1 MENKNIADDNK
12 KRKIFKITLILSI
25 IMTSIGIFFACY
37 YSSINKAYDSYET
50 TLENNINGIN
60 DVNKNIAQF
69 FYSNKTIDVEYSKTQ
84 LPNAIN
90 DLSKLRNN
98 LANSQPTSKYKKANE
113 NLILGLDNN
122 ISIYRQA
129 LAILIDPSS
138 PEVEGFNTKLKLYRN
153 DCMNFYSLI
162 DIHNIK
168 IELPETSLTFI
179 DNVLNDSSMA
189 ITLKKEEDI
198 KNEQNQEFISKI
210 DTISKDFLDVKINYY
225 SYVTK
230 IRKKEMSYDDLLLL
244 VEDNFI
250 KLNAVQTDFK
260 NLSIPPPTFATY
272 EAFKPLL
279 EMYEDYLRDFKLSL
293 TSEKIQALNAI
304 IAPTESDS
312 LYTSSNVK
320 FNKIEGDYTQ
330 FIKIFIE
337 LKNK

>member
-1 MENKNIADDNK
+1 
-12 KRKIFKITLILSI
+12 
-25 IMTSIGIFFACY
+25 
-37 YSSINKAYDSYET
+37 
-50 TLENNINGIN
+50 
-60 DVNKNIAQF
+60 
-69 FYSNKTIDVEYSKTQ
+69 
-84 LPNAIN
+84 
-90 DLSKLRNN
+90 
-98 LANSQPTSKYKKANE
+98 
-113 NLILGLDNN
+113 
-122 ISIYRQA
+122 
-129 LAILIDPSS
+129 
-138 PEVEGFNTKLKLYRN
+138 
-153 DCMNFYSLI
+153 
-162 DIHNIK
+162 
-168 IELPETSLTFI
+168 
-179 DNVLNDSSMA
+179 
-189 ITLKKEEDI
+189 
-198 KNEQNQEFISKI
+198 
-210 DTISKDFLDVKINYY
+210 
-225 SYVTK
+225 
-230 IRKKEMSYDDLLLL
+230 MSYDDLLLL